1 MTTRKDVTAAGQAA
15 SPVSDAPVLDSYG
28 RLSKSPDTGEF
39 EKIETQWADNR
50 GVINRLGGV
59 LGVELEDGIS
69 AWRKGVR
76 RPGWE
81 KLLERV
87 RSGASNGIV
96 VWHTDRLF
104 RQPRDLEKLI
114 DLADKGFL
122 IASAHGSRDLS
133 DPDDRFILRIEVAQS
148 AKESDDK
155 SRRVR
160 RRFATYREKGMGHI
174 GGPRRF
180 GWPGRDLTW
189 VPGEGETD
197 EDRPVVSEALVA
209 WERRA
214 IAEATEAVLSGVSD
228 AVVAREWNE
237 QGLVTV
243 EGNTWVRLAV
253 KSVLLRP
260 TNAGLIEHE
269 GTLVATM
276 PGEPIVDPKTFELLR
291 TKYAARRKGRVAG
304 EVGPGYIGTG
314 IMRCGEHGCGAKLSA
329 RNGDGFYRD
338 LAWTARVA
346 CALQE
351 ALEMTDAAFAAHL
364 GITRRMVT
372 AWHQHPDVVID
383 EPALREK
390 LEVAAQQPSITVRK
404 RFAQLAN
411 THVRKKYYTCEKER
425 RGCGKVN
432 ADLRSVDQ
440 ELRAYVILR
449 LSDDRY
455 AAAVEAARAQVA
467 DRLTAI
473 NAEIAEYEE
482 WQQAVSDRLGRREFK
497 TMAAFDNANKPLVEA
512 LDKLY
517 AEREALSAGS
527 PEGPTK
533 AQPAA
538 AIAAQWDA
546 AENSERRSMLT
557 KALGASTLF
566 LDKYVKRPGPR
577 RFDRNR
583 LRLLSPNGITVTFG
597 ELMQAPA

>member
-1 MTTRKDVTAAGQAA
+1 
-15 SPVSDAPVLDSYG
+15 VLDSYG
-28 RLSKSPDTGEF
+28 RLSKNPNTGEF

-50 GVINRLGGV
+50 EVIDRLGGV
-59 LGVELEDGIS
+59 LGVELEDGLS

-87 RSGASNGIV
+87 QSGASNGIV

-122 IASAHGSRDLS
+122 VASAHGSRDLS

-160 RRFATYREKGMGHI
+160 RRFATFREQGMGHI

-189 VPGEGETD
+189 TPSEGETD
-197 EDRPVVSEALVA
+197 EDRPMVSDALVQR
-209 WERRA
+209 ERRA
-214 IAEATEAVLSGVSD
+214 IAEATETVLSGVSD

-237 QGLVTV
+237 QGLLTA
-243 EGNTWVRLAV
+243 EGNTWVRLTV

-260 TNAGLIEHE
+260 TNAGLVEHE
-269 GTLVATM
+269 GALVATM
-276 PGEPIVDPKTFELLR
+276 PGEPIVDPTRFELLR

-314 IMRCGEHGCGAKLSA
+314 IMRCGEPGCGAKLSA
-329 RNGDGFYRD
+329 RNGDGFYRN
-338 LAWTARVA
+338 LAWAPRVA
-346 CALQE
+346 CALQD

-364 GITRRMVT
+364 GIAKRVV
-372 AWHQHPDVVID
+372 ASWHQQPDAKID
-383 EPALREK
+383 DPALRET
-390 LEVAAQQPSITVRK
+390 LEVAAHQASITEKK
-404 RFAQLAN
+404 RFAQRAN

-467 DRLTAI
+467 DRLTAV

-497 TMAAFDNANKPLVEA
+497 TPAAFDNANKPLVEA

-527 PEGPTK
+527 PEGPTT

-538 AIAAQWDA
+538 AIKAQWDNA
-546 AENSERRSMLT
+546 DNSERRSMLT
-557 KALGASTLF
+557 RALGDSTLF
-566 LDKYVKRPGPR
+566 VDKYEKWPGR
-577 RFDRNR
+577 SRKFDRNR
-583 LRLLSPNGITVTFG
+583 LRLVGPDDTTVTFG
-597 ELMQAPA
+597 ELTRSPEP

>member
-1 MTTRKDVTAAGQAA
+1 M
-15 SPVSDAPVLDSYG
+15 LDSYA
-28 RLSKSPDTGEF
+28 RLSKNPNTGEF

-50 GVINRLGGV
+50 GAIDRLGGV
-59 LGVELEDGIS
+59 LGVELEDGLS

-81 KLLERV
+81 RLLERV
-87 RSGASNGIV
+87 QSGASNGIV

-122 IASAHGSRDLS
+122 VASAHGSRDLS

-160 RRFATYREKGMGHI
+160 RRFATFRENGMGHI

-189 VPGEGETD
+189 TPGESETD
-197 EDRPVVSEALVA
+197 EDRPMVSAVLVA
-209 WERRA
+209 RERRA
-214 IAEATEAVLSGVSD
+214 IAEATDAVLSGVSD

-237 QGLVTV
+237 QGLLTV

-253 KSVLLRP
+253 KSVLSRP
-260 TNAGLIEHE
+260 TNAGLIEHD
-269 GTLVATM
+269 GKLVATM
-276 PGEPIVDPKTFELLR
+276 PGEPIVDPTKFELLR
-291 TKYAARRKGRVAG
+291 TKYAARRRGRVAG

-314 IMRCGEHGCGAKLSA
+314 IIRCGQPNCGARLSA

-338 LAWTARVA
+338 LAWTPRVA
-346 CALQE
+346 CALQT
-351 ALEMTDAAFAAHL
+351 ALDMADAAFAAHL
-364 GITRRMVT
+364 DTTRRVVA
-372 AWHQHPDVVID
+372 AWHQDPDTTID
-383 EPALREK
+383 DPVLRER
-390 LEVAAQQPSITVRK
+390 LEVTAREASITTKK
-404 RFAQLAN
+404 RFARRAN

-425 RGCGKVN
+425 RGCGTVN
-432 ADLRSVDQ
+432 ADLRAVDQ
-440 ELRAYVILR
+440 ELRAFVILR

-467 DRLTAI
+467 DRLTAV

-497 TMAAFDNANKPLVEA
+497 TMAAFDRANKPLVEA
-512 LDKLY
+512 LDQLY
-517 AEREALSAGS
+517 AERDALSAGS
-527 PEGPTK
+527 PEGPTT

-538 AIAAQWDA
+538 TIKAQWDNA
-546 AENSERRSMLT
+546 DNSERRSMLT
-557 KALGASTLF
+557 RALGEATLF

-577 RFDRNR
+577 GFDRDR
-583 LRLLSPNGITVTFG
+583 LRLVAPDGTAVTFG
-597 ELMQAPA
+597 ELTRPSGS